1 MHIISSMIAQT
12 SSPTT
17 KGINAIQLWILG
29 CVIFSFLSLIE
40 FVVMLIHMRHKNK
53 KHVNGGAVFDNFVD
67 PTNNEEETKTSK
79 QHLTKRDLS
88 SQDMIYEATP
98 ILNTIPSDVAVH
110 KVNCCQHQNGNVL
123 DLNYRDNVRVNEEQP
138 RELTRIY
145 LYHDSLTLFGY
156 PTFFLIYVG
165 FYLWVYR
172 KTIYGYIN

>member
-1 MHIISSMIAQT
+1 MIGPT

-29 CVIFSFLSLIE
+29 CVIFSFLSLID
-40 FVVMLIHMRHKNK
+40 FLVMLIHMRRKNK
-53 KHVNGGAVFDNFVD
+53 KHDNGRALFDNFD
-67 PTNNEEETKTSK
+67 DTTNNEQTKQKKQTSK

-88 SQDMIYEATP
+88 NQDMIYEVTP
-98 ILNTIPSDVAVH
+98 MSNTLPSNVAVH
-110 KVNCCQHQNGNVL
+110 TVNCCQHQNGNRL
-123 DLNYRDNVRVNEEQP
+123 DLHYVRGDGEQP

-145 LYHDSLTLFGY
+145 LYHHNLTLFGY

-172 KTIYGYIN
+172 KTIYGYVD

>member
-1 MHIISSMIAQT
+1 MHIIFSMIAQT

-53 KHVNGGAVFDNFVD
+53 KHVNGGTVFDNFVD
-67 PTNNEEETKTSK
+67 PTNNEEEKQTTK

-88 SQDMIYEATP
+88 NQDMIYEATHHE
-98 ILNTIPSDVAVH
+98 N
-110 KVNCCQHQNGNVL
+110 
-123 DLNYRDNVRVNEEQP
+123 
-138 RELTRIY
+138 
-145 LYHDSLTLFGY
+145 LTLFGY

-172 KTIYGYIN
+172 KTIICYIN

>member
-1 MHIISSMIAQT
+1 MITQT

-40 FVVMLIHMRHKNK
+40 FVVMLIHMRHKNN

-88 SQDMIYEATP
+88 NQDMIYEATP

-138 RELTRIY
+138 RELSRIY

>member
-1 MHIISSMIAQT
+1 MITQT

-53 KHVNGGAVFDNFVD
+53 KHVNGGAVLDNFVD

-88 SQDMIYEATP
+88 NQDMIYEATP
-98 ILNTIPSDVAVH
+98 TMNKLTSDLTLH
-110 KVNCCQHQNGNVL
+110 KIRCCQHQNGN
-123 DLNYRDNVRVNEEQP
+123 LNDVRGNGERP